1 MAKDI
6 RELGISSAIEPNKKG
21 KFTLEEVKKFMPKGF
36 KGAVSQNC
44 VDMLNNLD
52 DDPNIAEE
60 IRERFISYSNIL
72 NQGRYKL
79 SSYISAVKFVS
90 LKLIDYTDKDAYI
103 KTFPD
108 RYKDMVAKGYSNDDI
123 AKVIHIYRK
132 GQLVVDLMTQVQ
144 IPSWVL
150 NQDKVQVA
158 INTLA
163 EICVSSKSDR
173 ARVQAA
179 DSLLTHLQRPEEAA
193 PALQINTQVN
203 INGIEDLKNS
213 LSELVVAQKDSLNK
227 GVPLSKIIAIKPK
240 VEEEEIV
247 EVEEDGDT
255 ED

>member
-213 LSELVVAQKDSLNK
+213 LSELVVAQKDALNK

>member
-1 MAKDI
+1 MT
-6 RELGISSAIEPNKKG
+6 NKTDNCGVSNVVQKNVTG
-21 KFTLEEVKKFMPKGF
+21 KFTIEEVQKYLPKGF
-36 KGAVSQNC
+36 KGTVTQNC
-44 VDMLNNLD
+44 VDALNNID
-52 DDPNIAEE
+52 KDPHIAEE

-72 NQGRYKL
+72 NSGRYKL
-79 SSYISAVKFVS
+79 SSYISAIKFVS

-108 RYKDMVAKGYSNDDI
+108 RYRDMIAKGYTNDDI

-132 GQLVVDLMTQVQ
+132 GQLIVDLMTQVQ

-163 EICVSSKSDR
+163 EICVNSKSDR

-179 DSLLTHLQRPEEAA
+179 DSLLTHLQRPEEAV

-203 INGIEDLKNS
+203 INGIDELKDS
-213 LSELVVAQKDSLNK
+213 LSDLVVAQRKALQL
-227 GVPLSKIIAIKPK
+227 GVPLSKIISAKPK
-240 VEEEEIV
+240 IKEEGVEY
-247 EVEEDGDT
+247 GDT

>member
-1 MAKDI
+1 MSDI
-6 RELGISSAIEPNKKG
+6 GITNNVRHVSG
-21 KFTLEEVKKFMPKGF
+21 KFTVDEVKQYLPKGF
-36 KGAVSQNC
+36 KGAVTQAC
-44 VDMLNNLD
+44 VDTLNSID
-52 DDPNIAEE
+52 SDPNIAEE

-72 NQGRYKL
+72 GSGRYKL
-79 SSYISAVKFVS
+79 SSYIAAVKFVS

-108 RYKDMVAKGYSNDDI
+108 RYRDMVAKGYTNDDI

-132 GQLVVDLMTQVQ
+132 GQLVVDLMSQVQ

-179 DSLLTHLQRPEEAA
+179 DSLLTHLQRPEEAV

-203 INGIEDLKNS
+203 VNGIEDLKNS
-213 LSELVVAQKDSLNK
+213 LSELVVAQKKALSQ
-227 GVPLSKIIAIKPK
+227 GIPLTKIMAVKPK
-240 VEEEEIV
+240 EK
-247 EVEEDGDT
+247 EVEAEVEDDYGDS

>member
-1 MAKDI
+1 MPIK
-6 RELGISSAIEPNKKG
+6 EKTEVGISTAITPNKKG
-21 KFTLEEVKKFMPKGF
+21 KYTVEDIKQFLPKGF
-36 KGAVSQNC
+36 KGAVTQNC

-52 DDPNIAEE
+52 SDPNIAEE
-60 IRERFISYSNIL
+60 IKERFISYSNIL
-72 NQGRYKL
+72 NSGRYKL
-79 SSYISAVKFVS
+79 SSYIAAVKFVS

-108 RYKDMVAKGYSNDDI
+108 RYKDMIARGYTNDDI

-213 LSELVVAQKDSLNK
+213 LSELVVAQKNALAQ
-227 GVPLSKIIAIKPK
+227 GVPLSKIIQARPK
-240 VEEEEIV
+240 VIEADIEEEDNGDS
-247 EVEEDGDT
+247 ED
-255 ED
+255 